1 MNKRIISFLLVFTIL
16 LSCLPLNV
24 LAVDSNACTFNVDN
38 VYGTPGSIV
47 DVEISIENNPGILGA
62 SFSVAWDNG
71 LTLLRSESGAA
82 FADLTYQQPSSNAS
96 GCNFVWYGSSISR
109 ITDGCILKL
118 SFEISKTAKNAD
130 TFNIEIDCDK
140 RDIIDQNKNNV
151 EVNIKNG
158 SVRIVTYMPG
168 DVTSDKRI
176 NTLDLIKLSQYISDR
191 GVDPNGY
198 NAVINESA
206 ADVNDDGR
214 INPLDLI
221 LISQYISDGCI
232 TDPNGYNVTLKPSTP
247 KCKHSNMELTDEKNA
262 TCTVNGNKAY
272 WYCSECNKYFLDAA
286 GTAETTLEATVISA
300 SHSLIYVSA
309 VAPTTEK
316 DGNIEHW
323 KCSVCNKYFLDASG
337 KNEVTVD
344 EVIIKKLV
352 KDESTIVYNLYGSD
366 TYLASV
372 GVENPNPEK
381 FVSEKGLALS
391 DINGPE
397 GYTFAGWQDSSGKIV
412 TEIAPGMS
420 RTINLT
426 ATWRLAEYSID
437 FLPTSNAAEEISAMP
452 TNDVIYTTNKGLT
465 QGELN
470 KYTPTI
476 SGYRFLGWSDKNGNL
491 IKEIP
496 KGTTGTV
503 TLYANWASE
512 WNRAE
517 AINPANYETP
527 LIYEEDGKYMF
538 AYHIGEIKDVV
549 LDVMSDTYKFTAGG
563 PTTKVTVSSNETI
576 GETQANAVAETIAQA
591 TTKTSTWSL
600 SKDWNSFSS
609 VSRGHTTQSSEY
621 CDTYDQTIKSGSKN
635 ISISGNEGGTS
646 ENTVDWGINAK
657 VYGKN
662 TTEVEANA
670 KFPIECVNVGV
681 GIKNTTE
688 IGGEISGHYNNTT
701 VNTGYWNTAVSYD
714 ESASYNKTS
723 SVSSGYSKAVCDN
736 YQIDNSYSQGGSSS
750 TQEAVAV
757 AKTESEEY
765 TSSFSYVTEK
775 TETVTKEVIW
785 DKGTEGSWR
794 YVKTGNVA
802 VIATVVYDT
811 KTSTYSV
818 FTQGILRDGTQS
830 EGWQKSM
837 EGGDF
842 SDHQNYVIPFEVP
855 VYVNDYINNAV
866 GYSNGLDVD
875 IETGIVN
882 GYSKENSKTDKHLHI
897 PDYFTQDNGDGTYS
911 IAKINGIASD
921 AFKNCR
927 NLESVRLGKY
937 VTEIPNNAFS
947 GCISLKTIDSSALTS
962 IGNNA
967 FASCTSLENYIVG
980 TSVKSLGASAFSNAK
995 SVTVNASNPMVAEM
1009 AISSGAKTLTVN
1021 LNAMQEDTPSTGKLA
1036 NKVLLVANSTET
1048 FTLNGRD
1055 ADGNAKNYSNIR
1067 IESNEA
1073 KNVTINGMNFVD
1085 NSGIVLKL
1093 MAENLTLNGV
1103 NIDAAPN
1110 AAVVLKANNTN
1121 IALQGKCTVSTNGAF
1136 AILGKNISLSRVP
1149 GSNITTYLR
1158 VNSGDV
1164 YSCGNVV
1171 NTYGYLQQ
1179 ADGSNMTDKTSQR
1192 IVSISEASYQQ
1203 LLNDS
1208 MDWVLE
1214 SEVPTGATVISEK
1227 WTYTLRTNTTSS
1239 SSTMSGWTRYDKK
1252 RTSWGP
1258 TQGAVYSDPSNGE
1271 RNVWSEQYV
1280 TSTTT
1285 YYNYYHRHI
1294 NSTSCSPSYTQAQW
1308 DAGQVHLIKLTYQ
1321 LEYKGTSSESSKKP
1335 YYGYYKLD
1343 GCPNIWYQ
1351 CATFET
1357 YENTYGTRWYYQE
1370 PIYTYYFYKM
1380 ENKESAT
1387 EVKSS
1392 DTISNIQKWVK
1403 YVVQ

>member
-1 MNKRIISFLLVFTIL
+1 MKVKKEIRLKIISAFLAIIIVFM
-16 LSCLPLNV
+16 
-24 LAVDSNACTFNVDN
+24 AVPITVIQ
-38 VYGTPGSIV
+38 V
-47 DVEISIENNPGILGA
+47 
-62 SFSVAWDNG
+62 
-71 LTLLRSESGAA
+71 GAA
-82 FADLTYQQPSSNAS
+82 ETKAQLLID
-96 GCNFVWYGSSISR
+96 
-109 ITDGCILKL
+109 
-118 SFEISKTAKNAD
+118 TATAIPGE
-130 TFNIEIDCDK
+130 T
-140 RDIIDQNKNNV
+140 V
-151 EVNIKNG
+151 E
-158 SVRIVTYMPG
+158 
-168 DVTSDKRI
+168 
-176 NTLDLIKLSQYISDR
+176 L
-191 GVDPNGY
+191 
-198 NAVINESA
+198 
-206 ADVNDDGR
+206 
-214 INPLDLI
+214 
-221 LISQYISDGCI
+221 
-232 TDPNGYNVTLKPSTP
+232 NVTLKNAPAISGMAISDIDYDTT
-247 KCKHSNMELTDEKNA
+247 KMTLTKVEWVCEAEIKNWNSSKGQGVLGFDGNTDTNGTVLKMTFLINDVVDDADVNISCTATIKKFNADKTENAVELEIVSGKIIIRNAIRGDVDGDGKVNSADAIYLLYHVMWGSKGYPINQNGDMDGNGKVNSDDAIYLLYHVMFGEGQYPIIKPCAHIMQATAAKNA
-262 TCTVNGNKAY
+262 TCTENGNKPY
-272 WYCSECNKYFLDAA
+272 WHCTKCDKYFLDEA
-286 GTAETTLEATVISA
+286 GKTETTLEATVIPA
-300 SHSLIYVSA
+300 SHILTYVSA

-337 KNEVTVD
+337 KNETTAD
-344 EVIIKKLV
+344 EVVIKKLA

-366 TYLASV
+366 TYLASI
-372 GVENPNPEK
+372 GVDNPNPEK

-397 GYTFAGWQDSSGKIV
+397 GYEFAGWKDSSGKIV
-412 TEIAPGMS
+412 TEISPGMS

-426 ATWRLAEYSID
+426 ATWRLTEYSID
-437 FLPTSNAAEEISAMP
+437 FLPTSNASEEINAMP
-452 TNDVIYTTNKGLT
+452 TENVKYTTNKGLT

-476 SGYRFLGWSDKNGNL
+476 SGYRFLGWSDENGNI
-491 IKEIP
+491 IKEIT
-496 KGTTGTV
+496 KGTTETV
-503 TLYANWASE
+503 TLYANWASD

-517 AINPANYETP
+517 AINPANYEIP
-527 LIYEEDGKYMF
+527 LVYEEDGKYMF

-563 PTTKVTVSSNETI
+563 PTTKVTVISNKTI

-609 VSRGHTTQSSEY
+609 VSRGHTQQSNEY
-621 CDTYDQTIKSGSKN
+621 CDKYDQTIISGSEN
-635 ISISGNEGGTS
+635 ISISGNKGGTT
-646 ENTVDWGINAK
+646 ENKVDWGINAK
-657 VYGKN
+657 IYGKN
-662 TTEVEANA
+662 TTELGASA
-670 KFPIECVNVGV
+670 TIPIKCVDLGV
-681 GIKNTTE
+681 SAKNTTE
-688 IGGEISGHYNNTT
+688 IGGEISGHYDNTT
-701 VNTGYWNTAVSYD
+701 VNTGYWNTAASYD
-714 ESASYNKTS
+714 KSSAYNKTS

-736 YQIDNSYSQGGSSS
+736 YQIDNSYSQGGSST

-757 AKTESEEY
+757 ADTKSEEY
-765 TSSFSYVTEK
+765 SSSFSYVTET
-775 TETVTKEVIW
+775 TETVKKEVIW

-855 VYVNDYINNAV
+855 GYVHDYINNAI
-866 GYSNGLDVD
+866 GYSQGLDVD

-882 GYSKENSKTDKHLHI
+882 GYSKENPKTDKHLHI

-911 IAKINGIASD
+911 ITKITGVAPG
-921 AFKNCR
+921 AFTNCT

-937 VTEIPNNAFS
+937 ITEISNNAFA
-947 GCISLKTIDSSALTS
+947 GCNALKTIDSSELTS

-967 FASCTSLENYIVG
+967 FTGCTSLENYVVK
-980 TSVKSLGASAFSNAK
+980 TSVTSLGASAFSGVK
-995 SVTVNASNPMVAEM
+995 SIIVNASNPMVAEM

-1021 LNAMQEDTPSTGKLA
+1021 LNAMQENSDVGKLA
-1036 NKVLLVANSTET
+1036 SKILLVANSTET

-1055 ADGNAKNYSNIR
+1055 TDGNAKTYSNIR
-1067 IESNEA
+1067 IESNTA
-1073 KNVTINGMNFVD
+1073 KDVTINGMNFVD
-1085 NSGIVLKL
+1085 NSGVVLKL

-1103 NIDAAPN
+1103 NIDATPN
-1110 AAVVLKANNTN
+1110 AAIILKSDNTN
-1121 IALQGKCTVSTNGAF
+1121 IALQGKCTVATEGAF

-1158 VNSGDV
+1158 VNSGDI
-1164 YSCGNVV
+1164 YACGNVV
-1171 NTYGYLQQ
+1171 DTYDYLQQ
-1179 ADGSNMTDKTSQR
+1179 ADGSKMTDKTAQK
-1192 IVSISEASYQQ
+1192 IVLISEDSYQQ
-1203 LLNDS
+1203 LLNDT
-1208 MDWVLE
+1208 MEWVLA
-1214 SEVPTGATVISEK
+1214 SEVPAGATIIGEK
-1227 WTYTLRTNTTSS
+1227 WSYTLRTNTTSS
-1239 SSTMSGWTRYDKK
+1239 SPNMDGWTRYDKK
-1252 RTSWGP
+1252 RTSWGA
-1258 TQGAVYSDPSNGE
+1258 TQGPAYSDPSNGS

-1370 PIYTYYFYKM
+1370 PIYTYYFYRM
-1380 ENKESAT
+1380 ENKESAI
-1387 EVKSS
+1387 EVAAS
-1392 DTISNIQKWVK
+1392 DTVSNVQKWVK